1 MCFCWKIFF
10 ISYTHKY
17 YDYAFYIDCS
27 IERIHKI
34 IHTYC
39 DCIGNALDYHN
50 NMKFT
55 TWDQDNDRNSSNC
68 AIDWRSAGWFNSCF
82 HTNLNGQYIP
92 YKTHGVKYMNWHLWT
107 GSPISLKT
115 MQLMIRP
122 RA

>member
-1 MCFCWKIFF
+1 MYLIKPFKMSKNVFLLENIF
-10 ISYTHKY
+10 YKLHAY

-68 AIDWRSAGWFNSCF
+68 AIRTGDRQDGSTAVFIPTLMDSIF
-82 HTNLNGQYIP
+82 PIKHMALN
-92 YKTHGVKYMNWHLWT
+92 T
-107 GSPISLKT
+107 
-115 MQLMIRP
+115 
-122 RA
+122 